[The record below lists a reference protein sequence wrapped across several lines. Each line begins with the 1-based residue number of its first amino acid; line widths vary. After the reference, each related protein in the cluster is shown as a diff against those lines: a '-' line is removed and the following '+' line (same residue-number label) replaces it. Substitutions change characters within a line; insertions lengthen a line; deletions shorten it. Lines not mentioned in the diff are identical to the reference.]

1 MDKTGMTE
9 SVKDLN
15 HIFDRA
21 LWAAHTLFERNKVSG
36 SSGNF
41 SFRFG
46 EEIYMTGG
54 GCCFGTLEKED
65 FAVLD
70 RKFRHISGP
79 KPSKEWPLHCILYQK
94 DEDIGAVLHTHSFY
108 SALWSCLETE
118 SSESCI
124 PAYTPYLKM
133 KLGNVVRVPYA
144 PPGSQ
149 TLFRLFEQS
158 LTDARGYLL
167 ANHGPV
173 VGAADVEEAFYALEE
188 LEESAKTAW
197 FLEGNAA
204 NAKMIKE
211 KDRNDTTIF

>member
-1 MDKTGMTE
+1 MEVMNKKGFTE
-9 SVKDLN
+9 SEKEMNQLLE
-15 HIFDRA
+15 RA
-21 LWAAHTLFERNKVSG
+21 LWVAHSLFERNKVSG

-41 SFRFG
+41 SFRCG
-46 EEIYMTGG
+46 GRIYMTAGG
-54 GCCFGTLEKED
+54 TCFGTLKKED
-65 FAVLD
+65 FSVLD
-70 RKFRHISGP
+70 EKFQHINGP
-79 KPSKEWPLHCILYQK
+79 KPSKEWPLHCMLYQK
-94 DEDIGAVLHTHSFY
+94 HEGIGAVLHTHSFY
-108 SALWSCLETE
+108 SALWSCLETA
-118 SSESCI
+118 SAGSCI

-149 TLFRLFEQS
+149 ELFRNFEQS

-188 LEESAKTAW
+188 FEESAKTAW

-204 NAKMIKE
+204 NARKIKE
-211 KDRNDTTIF
+211 KE

>member
-1 MDKTGMTE
+1 MDKADMTD
-9 SVKDLN
+9 VKKELN
-15 HIFDRA
+15 QLFDRA
-21 LWAAHTLFERNKVSG
+21 LWAAHSLFERNKVSG

-46 EEIYMTGG
+46 ERIYITAGGTG
-54 GCCFGTLEKED
+54 FGTLKKED

-70 RKFRHISGP
+70 EKFRHISGP
-79 KPSKEWPLHCILYQK
+79 KPSKEWPLHCMLYQK
-94 DEDIGAVLHTHSFY
+94 HGDVGAVLHTHSFY

-118 SSESCI
+118 SAGSCI

-144 PPGSQ
+144 LPGSQ
-149 TLFRLFEQS
+149 DLFRNFEQS
-158 LTDARGYLL
+158 LTNAKGYLL

-188 LEESAKTAW
+188 FEESAKTAW

-204 NAKMIKE
+204 NAKKIKE
-211 KDRNDTTIF
+211 MD